1 VLTMLFVLPLS
12 TCVFLISVLRAIIC
26 VSNRNADFF
35 LVLEVGREIILCPW
49 PWPWPWK
56 MCPWPWP

>member
-1 VLTMLFVLPLS
+1 VLTMLFVLSLS

-49 PWPWPWK
+49 PWPWTYSP
-56 MCPWPWP
+56 